1 MRELFFHPNNGY
13 IYLSEK
19 ADKEDLLKR
28 GGKFVGED
36 IAGFKRSLQPQQ
48 QQPQQPKRK

>member
-19 ADKEDLLKR
+19 ADKEDLLKH
-28 GGKFVGED
+28 GGKLVGED
-36 IAGFKRSLQPQQ
+36 IAGFKRSLQPQP
-48 QQPQQPKRK
+48 QPQPKRK